1 MSRVKQRPGSWV
13 SSPIGVAAS
22 RHVLIRRV
30 ALRSMAAGY
39 AVTRHAAMGCVV
51 TRHVATGYAAMR
63 RARQPREAAA
73 IWPRWSCEG

>member
-51 TRHVATGYAAMR
+51 TRHVATGYAVTRHRNTWR
-63 RARQPREAAA
+63 RATR
-73 IWPRWSCEG
+73 